1 MTGKIIVLTSAIF
14 LAAQFAAPV
23 ADASGPAGNRHTQIR
38 LLPPTTA
45 IDAVERQKTQR
56 QMDAKKKAEQKKTTN
71 GDSDS

>member
-1 MTGKIIVLTSAIF
+1 MTGKIIVLTSAIL

-38 LLPPTTA
+38 LQVPTTA

-56 QMDAKKKAEQKKTTN
+56 QMDAKKEAEQSKTATGD
-71 GDSDS
+71 GDS